1 MQFIGYYLRR
11 IFMYHQ
17 RNIMNNDF
25 KGMCLFLGLIGVGYA
40 VLLILFALFTG
51 AKIIK
56 SIMLI
61 SVFSSALLSLGLT
74 DQVKN
79 RLFSYGKSFLSN

>member
-1 MQFIGYYLRR
+1 
-11 IFMYHQ
+11 
-17 RNIMNNDF
+17 MNNEI

-56 SIMLI
+56 SIMFI
-61 SVFSSALLSLGLT
+61 SVFSTGLVSLGLNS
-74 DQVKN
+74 QVKN
-79 RLFSYGKSFLSN
+79 RLFNLAKSKMSK

>member
-1 MQFIGYYLRR
+1 
-11 IFMYHQ
+11 
-17 RNIMNNDF
+17 MNNDI

-56 SIMLI
+56 SIIFI
-61 SVFSSALLSLGLT
+61 SVFSSGLISLGLT
-74 DQVKN
+74 YQVKN
-79 RLFSYGKSFLSN
+79 RLVSHAKSFISK